1 MMENTAQDIGTILK
15 SQREKLG
22 YSLQDAA
29 QHTRIRLASLESIE
43 NNQFSDLPGQVYVT
57 GFIKVYASYLGID
70 SAPLLKQL
78 EDIQST
84 QGAPS
89 VKSISVVKHQTQRF
103 GKSSPGIG
111 WGAIVL
117 GLFVILIIG
126 ALLYF
131 LSPVFQDQGLA
142 DKTSIQ
148 AVPEQES
155 VPGAEANEEAV
166 KKVTEISIAE
176 QDVAESLP
184 EAEPDP
190 VNAADAESQEH
201 GILPSISQDGSSL
214 RMLALS
220 EGSLIIIMDDSEP
233 QRYNLHDGL
242 DLTWKVK
249 QMVKVE
255 LASPGLARFWLDD
268 QELDL
273 GDLESFQLQPVI
285 GD

>member
-1 MMENTAQDIGTILK
+1 MIENTAHDIGTILK

-57 GFIKVYASYLGID
+57 GFIKVYASYLGVD
-70 SAPLLKQL
+70 SAALLKQL
-78 EDIQST
+78 EDIQAT

-117 GLFVILIIG
+117 GLFVILVIG
-126 ALLYF
+126 ALMYF
-131 LSPVFQDQGLA
+131 LSPVFQDQDLA
-142 DKTSIQ
+142 EKTSIQ
-148 AVPEQES
+148 VVPEQEP
-155 VPGAEANEEAV
+155 VPGAEVNGNAGS
-166 KKVTEISIAE
+166 KVTETSVSE
-176 QDVAESLP
+176 QDVVESLP
-184 EAEPDP
+184 DAEPDP
-190 VNAADAESQEH
+190 ANTEAESQENR
-201 GILPSISQDGSSL
+201 ILPSISQEGSSL

-220 EGSLIIIMDDSEP
+220 EGSLIINLDDREP
-233 QRYNLHDGL
+233 QRYELHDGL
-242 DLTWKVK
+242 DLTWNVNQLVKVK
-249 QMVKVE
+249 

-268 QELDL
+268 EELDL
-273 GDLESFQLQPVI
+273 ADLESFQLQPVN

>member
-1 MMENTAQDIGTILK
+1 MIENTDQDIGTILK

-22 YSLQDAA
+22 YSLQDAE

-57 GFIKVYASYLGID
+57 GFIKVYASYLGVD

-78 EDIQST
+78 EEIQST

-89 VKSISVVKHQTQRF
+89 VKSVSVVKHQTQRF

-117 GLFVILIIG
+117 GLFVILIVG

-131 LSPVFQDQGLA
+131 LSPVFQDQDRA

-148 AVPEQES
+148 VVPEQES
-155 VPGAEANEEAV
+155 VPAAEANGDAEN
-166 KKVTEISIAE
+166 KVTDAVITE

-190 VNAADAESQEH
+190 VNAEAESQEH
-201 GILPSISQDGSSL
+201 GVLPSISRDGSSL

-220 EGSLIIIMDDSEP
+220 EGSLIIILDDREP
-233 QRYNLHDGL
+233 QDYNLHDGL
-242 DLTWKVK
+242 DLTWNVK
-249 QMVKVE
+249 QMVKVK

-273 GDLESFQLQPVI
+273 GDLVSFQLQPVI

>member
-1 MMENTAQDIGTILK
+1 MIENTDQDIGTVLR

-57 GFIKVYASYLGID
+57 GFIKVYASYLGVD
-70 SAPLLKQL
+70 SASLLKQL

-126 ALLYF
+126 ALMYF
-131 LSPVFQDQGLA
+131 LSPVFQDQDLA

-148 AVPEQES
+148 VVPEQES
-155 VPGAEANEEAV
+155 VPEAEASGEAV
-166 KKVTEISIAE
+166 KNVTEASVVE
-176 QDVAESLP
+176 QDVVESLP
-184 EAEPDP
+184 DAEPDP
-190 VNAADAESQEH
+190 VNSEAESQEH
-201 GILPSISQDGSSL
+201 GILPSVSQDGSSL
-214 RMLALS
+214 RLLALS
-220 EGSLIIIMDDSEP
+220 EGSLIIILDDREP
-233 QRYNLHDGL
+233 QRYNLNDGL
-242 DLTWKVK
+242 DLTWKVE

-255 LASPGLARFWLDD
+255 LTRPGLARFWLDD
-268 QELDL
+268 QEFDP

>member
-1 MMENTAQDIGTILK
+1 MIENSAQDIGSILK

-57 GFIKVYASYLGID
+57 GFIKVYASYLGVD

-111 WGAIVL
+111 WGTIVL
-117 GLFVILIIG
+117 GLFVILIIV
-126 ALLYF
+126 AIMYF
-131 LSPVFQDQGLA
+131 LSPVFQNQDL
-142 DKTSIQ
+142 DEKTSIQ
-148 AVPEQES
+148 VIPEQEP
-155 VPGAEANEEAV
+155 VPGVEANGEAGR
-166 KKVTEISIAE
+166 KVTEASIAE
-176 QDVAESLP
+176 QDVAESRP
-184 EAEPDP
+184 DAEPDP
-190 VNAADAESQEH
+190 ANIEAESQEH
-201 GILPSISQDGSSL
+201 GILPLISQSGSSL

-220 EGSLIIIMDDSEP
+220 EGSLIINLDDREP
-233 QRYNLHDGL
+233 QHYDLHDGL
-242 DLTWKVK
+242 DLTWNVKEIVKVK
-249 QMVKVE
+249 

-273 GDLESFQLQPVI
+273 GDLESFQLQPVS